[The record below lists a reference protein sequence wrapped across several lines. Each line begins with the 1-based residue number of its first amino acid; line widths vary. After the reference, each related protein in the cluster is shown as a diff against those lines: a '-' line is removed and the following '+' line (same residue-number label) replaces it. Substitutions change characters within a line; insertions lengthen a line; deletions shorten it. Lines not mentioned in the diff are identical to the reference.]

1 MEKICLSQRRID
13 EIKNVCRKYGN
24 DPGELINILHGVQD
38 TLGYLPKEVQELI
51 ALELG
56 ISAARVYG
64 VVSFYSFFTMK
75 PKGKYPISVC
85 MGTACYVR
93 GGEKV
98 LDEFRRQLGIEVGG
112 TTGTVR
118 EISLTHTKIET
129 PDGQIVLQPN
139 REMSSSKI
147 INFTVLGRRRIVYK
161 VTASYDAPTDEVKR
175 ACMDAV
181 LAFPAVLKEPT
192 PTVYLS
198 NYGAS
203 SIEYTIRCWT
213 AADAYWDTYFKMYER
228 LRNTFAKHNVEMSYD
243 HLNIHVVPEKQNEN

>member
-75 PKGKYPISVC
+75 PKGKYPMSVC

-112 TTGTVR
+112 TT
-118 EISLTHTKIET
+118 
-129 PDGQIVLQPN
+129 PDGLFSLDSLRCVGACGLAPVVMVGQKVFGRLTQSSVKGIIDEFVNLE
-139 REMSSSKI
+139 RE
-147 INFTVLGRRRIVYK
+147 
-161 VTASYDAPTDEVKR
+161 A
-175 ACMDAV
+175 
-181 LAFPAVLKEPT
+181 
-192 PTVYLS
+192 
-198 NYGAS
+198 
-203 SIEYTIRCWT
+203 
-213 AADAYWDTYFKMYER
+213 
-228 LRNTFAKHNVEMSYD
+228 
-243 HLNIHVVPEKQNEN
+243 

>member
-24 DPGELINILHGVQD
+24 DPGELINILHAVQD

-112 TTGTVR
+112 TT
-118 EISLTHTKIET
+118 
-129 PDGQIVLQPN
+129 PDGLFSLDSLRCVGACGLAPVVMIGPRVY
-139 REMSSSKI
+139 
-147 INFTVLGRRRIVYK
+147 GRLK
-161 VTASYDAPTDEVKR
+161 VTDVKGILDEIQ
-175 ACMDAV
+175 A
-181 LAFPAVLKEPT
+181 LEKE
-192 PTVYLS
+192 
-198 NYGAS
+198 
-203 SIEYTIRCWT
+203 I
-213 AADAYWDTYFKMYER
+213 
-228 LRNTFAKHNVEMSYD
+228 
-243 HLNIHVVPEKQNEN
+243 

>member
-85 MGTACYVR
+85 MGTAC
-93 GGEKV
+93 
-98 LDEFRRQLGIEVGG
+98 
-112 TTGTVR
+112 
-118 EISLTHTKIET
+118 
-129 PDGQIVLQPN
+129 
-139 REMSSSKI
+139 
-147 INFTVLGRRRIVYK
+147 
-161 VTASYDAPTDEVKR
+161 
-175 ACMDAV
+175 
-181 LAFPAVLKEPT
+181 
-192 PTVYLS
+192 
-198 NYGAS
+198 
-203 SIEYTIRCWT
+203 
-213 AADAYWDTYFKMYER
+213 
-228 LRNTFAKHNVEMSYD
+228 
-243 HLNIHVVPEKQNEN
+243 

>member
-98 LDEFRRQLGIEVGG
+98 LDEFRRQLAPVVMIGPRVY
-112 TTGTVR
+112 
-118 EISLTHTKIET
+118 
-129 PDGQIVLQPN
+129 
-139 REMSSSKI
+139 
-147 INFTVLGRRRIVYK
+147 GRLK
-161 VTASYDAPTDEVKR
+161 VTDVKGILDEIQ
-175 ACMDAV
+175 A
-181 LAFPAVLKEPT
+181 LEKE
-192 PTVYLS
+192 
-198 NYGAS
+198 
-203 SIEYTIRCWT
+203 I
-213 AADAYWDTYFKMYER
+213 
-228 LRNTFAKHNVEMSYD
+228 
-243 HLNIHVVPEKQNEN
+243 